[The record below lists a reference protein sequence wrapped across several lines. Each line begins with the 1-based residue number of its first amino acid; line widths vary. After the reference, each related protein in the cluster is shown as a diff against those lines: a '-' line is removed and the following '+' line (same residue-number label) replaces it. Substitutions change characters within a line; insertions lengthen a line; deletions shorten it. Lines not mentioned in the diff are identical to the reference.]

1 MTVIMNDEANKIR
14 QAAKNFVD
22 RFGGEALE
30 RARLRAEQLRDAG
43 NAGGTATWVKICDQ
57 IEGLFGDGAEKP

>member
-1 MTVIMNDEANKIR
+1 MTVIMNDEENKIR

-30 RARLRAEQLRDAG
+30 RAKLRAEQLRVVG
-43 NAGGTATWVKICDQ
+43 NAGGYATWLQICDHVKEL
-57 IEGLFGDGAEKP
+57 IEDSVEKP

>member
-30 RARLRAEQLRDAG
+30 RAKLRAEQLRAAG
-43 NAGGTATWVKICDQ
+43 NAGGYATWLRICDQ
-57 IEGLFGDGAEKP
+57 VEDLIGDGVEKP